1 MRRMERCDTLEGTG
15 WSFRYDDALF
25 PPGTD
30 SFLLSAFPRLHREER
45 VCDLGCGVGLLG
57 LLLLRREPTLRVVG
71 VEQEAAALALAE
83 RNAAENG
90 LSGSLRFAQGDL
102 RSPGALAPGSFDLA
116 VANPPYFPSGSG
128 PAAADARLRLA
139 RTEERLLPGGAV
151 RRGGAAAAAGA
162 GGCAWSTGR
171 TGWRTL
177 LCALR
182 ESRGGG
188 QAAAAGGAQ
197 VPARRPPSVLLA
209 GGPEPR
215 AAAPDW
221 SWEPPL
227 VLYRGP
233 DGDARRRRWTP
244 SIFRQRR
251 TLRCERNAV
260 SGGHPHRQPGGLLP
274 PGGGHAAERGLHR
287 RGGYPGDR

>member
-139 RTEERLLPGGAV
+139 RTEEGCSLAELC
-151 RRGGAAAAAGA
+151 AAAARLLRW
-162 GGCAWSTGR
+162 GGRLCLVHRPDRLAD
-171 TGWRTL
+171 L

-182 ESRGGG
+182 ESGVEAKRLRPVVKVP
-188 QAAAAGGAQ
+188 GA
-197 VPARRPPSVLLA
+197 PPSVLLA
-209 GGPEPR
+209 EGRRGGRPGLV
-215 AAAPDW
+215 
-221 SWEPPL
+221 WEPPL
-227 VLYRGP
+227 VLRGP
-233 DGDARRRRWTP
+233 DGAPTPEVDAVY
-244 SIFRQRR
+244 FRK
-251 TLRCERNAV
+251 
-260 SGGHPHRQPGGLLP
+260 GG
-274 PGGGHAAERGLHR
+274 AAL
-287 RGGYPGDR
+287 